1 MLLYDK
7 ADIELTRDADG
18 KPRRTKDGYLT
29 FSARAARTGIQIYK
43 GKELG
48 RPDLGEV
55 AVYRP
60 PEEVFNKD
68 AMRSMAHKP
77 LTLHHPPEAVTDSN
91 WKKYAIGHSGDE
103 VVRDGDFIRIPM
115 VVMDG
120 DAIRKIE
127 SGECKQLSVGYSTDL
142 KWGKGKTADGLLY
155 DAVQTDIRGNH
166 HAAVP
171 TARGGDVLCIG
182 DAKTCS
188 NCGTTLP
195 ASNPSFVQSCPS
207 CGMRQ
212 TSDAGDDYDD
222 DCPECGE
229 EWDDD
234 DKFCS
239 NCGRKRMTDDA
250 VGFYWDREFSEE
262 QRKDLAKSGAAMPGG
277 SFPIS
282 NTSDLRNA
290 VKAVGRA
297 KDYAAAKAHIIS
309 RAKALGA
316 TSELPDDWVK
326 STKDSLN
333 GDVTM
338 STTLVIDGIPVEFVN
353 DVGAKVVQKQI
364 SALQKQV
371 ADAKEKADK
380 DEADD
385 IEEKRKREKM
395 ETDAKVAMDAAAGKI
410 AALEKQVK
418 DAEVTPEILDK
429 LVKDRMTVIGKASL
443 VLDAKTFKMD
453 GMKVEDIRR
462 EVVSKKF
469 GDAFVKDRSD
479 AYVEAVFDTI
489 EAGKGGG
496 GARDIADALS
506 RPGYRDGTAVK
517 ANDAAYEEMV
527 REKQNAWKPKTAAA

>member
-1 MLLYDK
+1 MARIHLRDTFLIDQVRK
-7 ADIELTRDADG
+7 TENGFLTG
-18 KPRRTKDGYLT
+18 TPRV
-29 FSARAARTGIQIYK
+29 ARTGIQIYK

-48 RPDLGEV
+48 RPDLGDV
-55 AVYRP
+55 AVYRS
-60 PEEVFNKD
+60 PEEVFGHIASK
-68 AMRSMAHKP
+68 SLTHKTI
-77 LTLHHPPEAVTDSN
+77 TLHHPTDAVTSKN
-91 WKKYAIGHSGDE
+91 WKKYAVGQSGDE
-103 VVRDGDFIRIPM
+103 VIRDGQSIRVPM
-115 VVMDG
+115 VVQDQAAIDAYEKDG
-120 DAIRKIE
+120 IKE
-127 SGECKQLSVGYSTDL
+127 LSVGYSTDL
-142 KWGKGKTADGLLY
+142 LWQDGVTEDGEKY
-155 DAVQTDIRGNH
+155 SAVQTKIRANH
-166 HAAVP
+166 IALVP
-171 TARGGDVLCIG
+171 TARGGDSLRLG

-212 TSDAGDDYDD
+212 MSDAGDDYDD

-262 QRKDLAKSGAAMPGG
+262 QRKTLAKSGAAMPGG

-282 NTSDLRNA
+282 NTGDLRNA

-326 STKDSLN
+326 STKDALIN
-333 GDVTM
+333 DGDIIM
-338 STTLVIDGIPVEFVN
+338 STTLVFDGIPVEFVT
-353 DVGAKVVQKQI
+353 DVGAKIVAKQI
-364 SALQKQV
+364 STLQGQLR
-371 ADAKEKADK
+371 DAKEKADK

-527 REKQNAWKPKTAAA
+527 KEKQNAWKPKTAAA